1 VRLRV
6 LLLCFVSVMAAVSI
20 ALASYGYASTVTFR
34 AELRG
39 ANVVP
44 PNESSARGYLNASYD
59 TLSRRL
65 TWTATQSGLSS
76 KITGIHFH
84 APASPNKTAGALQTI
99 ESLSEGST
107 TLSEAHAADLIGG
120 YWYVDIHTRAHPQ
133 GEIRGQ
139 MMRGE

>member
-1 VRLRV
+1 MRLWV
-6 LLLCFVSVMAAVSI
+6 LFLRLVFVMPAVSI

-34 AELRG
+34 AELKG

-59 TLSRRL
+59 TVSRRL
-65 TWTATQSGLSS
+65 TWTGTQSALSS

-84 APASPNKTAGALQTI
+84 APASPNKTAGIVETI

>member
-1 VRLRV
+1 ML
-6 LLLCFVSVMAAVSI
+6 AVSI
-20 ALASYGYASTVTFR
+20 SVASYGYASTVTFR
-34 AELRG
+34 AELKG
-39 ANVVP
+39 ANMVP

-65 TWTATQSGLSS
+65 TWTGTQSGLSS
-76 KITGIHFH
+76 RITGIHFH
-84 APASPNKTAGALQTI
+84 APASPNKTSGIVQPI
-99 ESLSEGST
+99 ESLSEGSA
-107 TLSEAHAADLIGG
+107 TLSEAHAADLVGG